1 MNKTNLPAWAH
12 KSAMRRRKAEH
23 PHADLDPRKT
33 ALVVIDLQNAFM
45 VKEHAVSLIPTAL
58 SIVDNVNRLAT
69 AVRTGGGKVY
79 WIQNTFT
86 PETVESWSN
95 WFAMNLPEATALS
108 LETQKPGSPGHALYA
123 GLDVRPEDDCVE
135 KTRFSAFIDGA
146 SNLPARLR
154 AGGYNTVIIVGT
166 VTNVCCE
173 SSARDAAMLN
183 FKTVM
188 VSDANATYDDDAH
201 NAALGTFYALFGDVA
216 STDEVIAWIE
226 KNAAMAKKTPAKTN
240 AEV

>member
-1 MNKTNLPAWAH
+1 MAK

-45 VKEHAVSLIPTAL
+45 VKEHAVSLIASAV

-69 AVRTGGGKVY
+69 AVRGGGGKVF

-86 PETVESWSN
+86 PETVQSWSN
-95 WFAMNLPEATALS
+95 WFEMNLPEATSLS

-123 GLDVRPEDDCVE
+123 GLDVREQDDCVQ
-135 KTRFSAFIDGA
+135 KYRFSAFIEGGSD
-146 SNLPARLR
+146 LPARLR
-154 AGGYNTVIIVGT
+154 AGGYDTVIIVGT

-183 FKTVM
+183 FKTIM

-201 NAALGTFYALFGDVA
+201 NATLGTFYALFGDVA
-216 STDEVIAWIE
+216 STDEIVAWIANNSRPAE
-226 KNAAMAKKTPAKTN
+226 APATKTSAR
-240 AEV
+240 A